1 MTKDYLIKK
10 VLDSAVSGSK
20 KEAED
25 AIDEYF
31 LLKQGGYKIK
41 LYLAEG
47 LLKRAYALN
56 KEDIGWNFDYQ
67 EYLEISE
74 P

>member
-1 MTKDYLIKK
+1 MTKQNLITIIR
-10 VLDSAVSGSK
+10 DSLVSGNL

-56 KEDIGWNFDYQ
+56 KEDIGWGFDYQ